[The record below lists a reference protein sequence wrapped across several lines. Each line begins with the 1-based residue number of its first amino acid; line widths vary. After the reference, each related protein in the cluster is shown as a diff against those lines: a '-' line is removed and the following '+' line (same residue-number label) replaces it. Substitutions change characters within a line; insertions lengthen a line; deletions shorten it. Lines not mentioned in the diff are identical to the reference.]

1 MDAKLRVL
9 YEVLIGVAKAHG
21 IVYYGDIA
29 PLVNMAAVGLGD
41 PLGVISKSEVEAARP
56 MLSAV
61 VASADTD
68 IPGWGF
74 FELAISLGRF
84 DGVNGDAFMEEE
96 LRQVHDYWTN
106 AGHS

>member
-1 MDAKLRVL
+1 MNAKLSSL

-21 IVYYGDIA
+21 VTYYGDIA

-41 PLGVISKSEVEAARP
+41 PLGVISKMEIEAGRP

-61 VASADTD
+61 VASTDTD

-74 FELAISLGRF
+74 FELAASLGRY
-84 DGVNGDAFMEEE
+84 DGIDGDAFIEEE
-96 LRQVHDYWTN
+96 LRKVHDYWAN
-106 AGHS
+106 EAC